1 MAVAFREAAAKRKI
15 QRLMRSNAA
24 QDGRTL
30 NLARTFRAH
39 TAESGVALLIS
50 LFALLLICVV
60 GIALIMASGTDSA
73 LTGNYHSA
81 TSVYYAALA
90 GLEEGRGRMLA
101 KSANYLP
108 TALALPA
115 GSLPGPGQVWYILNP
130 LPGETVAP
138 WDLSTTTTYP
148 DTEYAL
154 EFGVPPPTAVPAM
167 QSTNSVY
174 VPPTTQQV
182 LPGPIYKW
190 VRINAVTV
198 GSQQNNGVAVNSNV
212 SLLNTPVLYAN
223 GHLYADPVPG
233 GVPALEITS
242 LAAMPNGSQ
251 RMLQYVVAPITLG
264 LSFPAALTLDGN
276 GVNYTGSTGFTVTGI
291 DSQSNPPTPSCTPTG
306 APVAA
311 VGYTNGPDG
320 ASILAANPA
329 PGAGYTGA
337 PQYNAG
343 PSGTTP
349 NVGLVT
355 VPPIWQTPATLN
367 ALVQTIA
374 QNADVNIPAANT
386 PATPSIFPPTM
397 SPTNP
402 VTVVVNGD
410 LSVNNWAQTGYGV
423 LVVTGNLSFGP
434 HDSWDGI
441 VLAIGKGTLSTTSP
455 SVSGNFYGAV
465 VLATTVDGSGNPLAT
480 LGAPTVMMTGN
491 GNSIYYSSCWIN
503 YVQSPMSYK
512 ILSFREIPQS

>member
-1 MAVAFREAAAKRKI
+1 MH
-15 QRLMRSNAA
+15 
-24 QDGRTL
+24 
-30 NLARTFRAH
+30 LARTFRAR

-115 GSLPGPGQVWYILNP
+115 GSLPAPGQVWYILNP

-138 WDLSTTTTYP
+138 WDLSTPTTYP
-148 DTEYAL
+148 DTEYAQ
-154 EFGVPPPTAVPAM
+154 ESGGIPPPTSSPAM
-167 QSTNSVY
+167 LSTNSVY

-198 GSQQNNGVAVNSNV
+198 GSALANGVNVNPNV
-212 SLLNTPVLYAN
+212 TLQGTPVLYAN
-223 GHLYADPVPG
+223 GHLYADAVPG
-233 GVPALEITS
+233 GVQALEITS

-251 RMLQYVVAPITLG
+251 RILQYVVAPITLG

-291 DSQSNPPTPSCTPTG
+291 DSQSNNPVAAPSCTPN
-306 APVAA
+306 APPVAA

-320 ASILAANPA
+320 TSILAAIPT

-355 VPPIWQTPATLN
+355 MPPSWQTPATLN

-410 LSVNNWAQTGYGV
+410 LSVSNWAQTGYGV

-455 SVSGNFYGAV
+455 SVSGNVYGAV
-465 VLATTVDGSGNPLAT
+465 VLATTVDGSGNPLPT
-480 LGAPTVMMTGN
+480 LGAPTIMMTGG

-503 YVQSPMSYK
+503 YVQSPLSYK